1 LPLAH
6 PAPMK
11 IRWPPPSL
19 GLGTPLNLASASPEA
34 RALVG
39 RSWWL
44 VPVLGLATP
53 FLMLVIDHVLFAGV
67 SLQRVRDL
75 GSQPLGFR
83 ILVVLYS
90 GVTEE
95 LLYRLFLA
103 TFVAWLAHMAIS
115 RFTRA
120 PTALAQWLG
129 ILVAAL
135 MFGLAHVGNLPDVAQ
150 PVLRAVT
157 VNGAAGLILG
167 WLYWWRGL
175 ELAILTHMV
184 AIVVLYIAVP
194 PFL

>member
-1 LPLAH
+1 MLA
-6 PAPMK
+6 
-11 IRWPPPSL
+11 
-19 GLGTPLNLASASPEA
+19 
-34 RALVG
+34 
-39 RSWWL
+39 
-44 VPVLGLATP
+44 
-53 FLMLVIDHVLFAGV
+53 IDHALFGGA

-75 GSQPLGFR
+75 GAQPIGFR

-103 TFVAWLAHMAIS
+103 TCVAWLAHMAVS
-115 RFTRA
+115 RFTRE
-120 PTALAQWLG
+120 PRALAQWLG

-135 MFGLAHVGNLPDVAQ
+135 MFGLAHVGNLPHLAH

-157 VNGAAGLILG
+157 VNGVAGLILG

-194 PFL
+194 IFL